1 MIIRTVGLYKG
12 ETPTEIIVSENAS
25 LYKTDN
31 ILTIIKC
38 PLKGSLCVIL
48 LAKEVTLTLTQVKST
63 CIHNLVFLT
72 LWIKAKAQLRA
83 ILDSIRKKHNGT
95 FTPLYLEE
103 PSQTKP
109 QRDYGHIL
117 NVGSVQ

>member
-48 LAKEVTLTLTQVKST
+48 LAKEVTLTLWMHVLLT
-63 CIHNLVFLT
+63 CVNLVFLT